1 MTRETLKLILRIIAA
16 IVSALQGVFGCIRRN
31 RH

>member
-16 IVSALQGVFGCIRRN
+16 IVSALQGVFDSIRRN